1 MADSQIKRM
10 DKVKSARAAVRTG
23 IADEKQQKIYNSVN
37 QKCKKYREAKIK
49 KATRV

>member
-49 KATRV
+49 KATRA